1 MLKSFEVKNYALI
14 EHIKVEFGEGLNIIT
29 GETGAGKSIL
39 IDAMGLLLGD
49 RASSEVIRKGAE
61 KAVVEGVF
69 NVSANR
75 KVKNLLLENEIDFFE
90 EMILRREISM
100 RGTNRCFANDTPVN
114 LSVIKD
120 IGDLLVDLHG
130 QHEHQSLLN
139 TETHIDYLDQFEDYS
154 KLIDEYSELYSKL
167 SSKNHELKSL
177 KEKESSLKEKRDF
190 YSFQIKEIDEVSP
203 EENEEDKLNE
213 QLNVLENSE
222 KLTELTTETYNLIYE
237 SESSVHDL
245 VVKIK
250 ILLSKLNEI
259 DKSFSESLSEAESAL
274 AQIND
279 ISSFIESYKDKVD
292 LDPDEIEGIRERLG
306 SINLLK
312 KKYGGSVKSILEHRK
327 KIGEEFEIAENFS
340 DKIKSLEKELKDLRV
355 QAGAEG
361 EKISKKREL
370 VSSKVKSEIENS
382 LIELGIPKPEFKTQV
397 SKNETE
403 SDDSVR
409 IKNKKYNYYRNGID
423 KVEFFVS
430 TNAGEDPKPLVK
442 VASGGEVSRIM
453 LSLKSVFAKSDRL
466 PLLIFDEIDVG
477 VSGRIAQKVGNTLK
491 KLSKSHQIIAITHL
505 PQIAGLADHHY
516 AIEKVERGDR
526 VSSSIQNLNVKERII
541 EVAKLLSG
549 EKITES
555 SLKSAKELI
564 DFKE

>member
-49 RASSEVIRKGAE
+49 RASSEVIRKDAE
-61 KAVVEGVF
+61 KAVVEGIF
-69 NVSANR
+69 NVSGNR
-75 KVKNLLLENEIDFFE
+75 KVKKLLQENEIDFPD
-90 EMILRREISM
+90 EMILRREISVK
-100 RGTNRCFANDTPVN
+100 GTNRCFANDTPVN
-114 LSVIKD
+114 LSIIKD

-139 TETHIDYLDQFEDYS
+139 TETHIDYLDQFENYS
-154 KLIDEYSELYSKL
+154 KLLDEYSELYSKL
-167 SSKNHELKSL
+167 TSKNHELKSL
-177 KEKESSLKEKRDF
+177 KEKESSLKEKKDF
-190 YSFQIKEIDEVSP
+190 YSFQIKEIDVVSP
-203 EENEEDKLNE
+203 EDDEEEKLKE

-222 KLTELTTETYNLIYE
+222 KLTELTTEAYNLIYE
-237 SESSVHDL
+237 SENSVHDS

-250 ILLSKLNEI
+250 NLLSKLYEI
-259 DKSFSESLSEAESAL
+259 DKSFSESLNETESAL
-274 AQIND
+274 AQIKD
-279 ISSFIESYKDKVD
+279 ISSFIENYKDKVD

-312 KKYGGSVKSILEHRK
+312 KKYGGSVKSILNYRK
-327 KIGEEFEIAENFS
+327 KIGKEFEIAENFT
-340 DKIKSLEKELKDLRV
+340 DKIKSLENELKELRI
-355 QAGAEG
+355 QAGIAG
-361 EKISKKREL
+361 EKISKKRES
-370 VSSKVKSEIENS
+370 VSSKVKSEIETS
-382 LIELGIPKPEFKTQV
+382 LKELGIPKPEFRTQV
-397 SKNETE
+397 IKSETD
-403 SDDSVR
+403 SDDSVL
-409 IKNKKYNYYRNGID
+409 IKNKKYNYYRSGID

-453 LSLKSVFAKSDRL
+453 LSLKSVFAKSDKL

-491 KLSKSHQIIAITHL
+491 RLSKSHQIIAITHL
-505 PQIAGLADHHY
+505 PQIAGLADQHF
-516 AIEKVERGDR
+516 AIEKTEKGDR
-526 VSSSIQNLNVKERII
+526 VSSAIQKLNAKERIT

-549 EKITES
+549 EKITEA

>member
-39 IDAMGLLLGD
+39 IDAMGLLLGV

-61 KAVVEGVF
+61 KAVVEGIF
-69 NVSANR
+69 NVSGNN
-75 KVKNLLLENEIDFFE
+75 KIKTLLLENEIDFSD

-100 RGTNRCFANDTPVN
+100 KGTNRCFANDTPVN

-154 KLIDEYSELYSKL
+154 KLLEEYFELYSKL
-167 SSKNHELKSL
+167 ISKNRELKSL
-177 KEKESSLKEKRDF
+177 KEKESSLKEKKDF
-190 YSFQIKEIDEVSP
+190 YSFQIKEIDAVSP
-203 EENEEDKLNE
+203 EADEEGKLNE
-213 QLNVLENSE
+213 QLNVLENFE
-222 KLTELTTETYNLIYE
+222 KLTELTTEAYNIIYE
-237 SESSVHDL
+237 SENSVHDSA
-245 VVKIK
+245 VKIK
-250 ILLSKLNEI
+250 NLLSKLNDI
-259 DKSFSESLSEAESAL
+259 DKSFGESLSEAESAL
-274 AQIND
+274 AQIKD
-279 ISSFIESYKDKVD
+279 ISSFIERYKDKVD

-306 SINLLK
+306 AINLLK
-312 KKYGGSVKSILEHRK
+312 KKYGGSVKSILEYRK
-327 KIGEEFEIAENFS
+327 KIGEEFEFAENFV
-340 DKIKSLEKELKDLRV
+340 DKIKSLEKELKDLRIL
-355 QAGAEG
+355 AGAAA

-382 LIELGIPKPEFKTQV
+382 LKELGIPKPEFRTHV
-397 SKNETE
+397 SKSETD
-403 SDDSVR
+403 SDDSIL
-409 IKNKKYNYYRNGID
+409 IKNKKYNYYRSGID

-453 LSLKSVFAKSDRL
+453 LSLKSVFAKSDKL

-505 PQIAGLADHHY
+505 PQIAGLADHHF
-516 AIEKVERGDR
+516 AIEKIERDDR
-526 VSSSIQNLNVKERII
+526 VSSSIQKLNVKERIT

-549 EKITES
+549 EKITEA